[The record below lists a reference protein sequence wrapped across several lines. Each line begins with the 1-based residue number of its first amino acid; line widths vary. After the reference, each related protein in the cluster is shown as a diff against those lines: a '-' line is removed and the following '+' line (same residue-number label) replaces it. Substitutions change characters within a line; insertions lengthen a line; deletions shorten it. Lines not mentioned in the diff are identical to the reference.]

1 MRINSKAIK
10 KGLISGVI
18 QGLIFAVA
26 MAGFDYVDKQP
37 FNLNQFT
44 FYFISFGIIMGL
56 TAVYTK
62 NKEKK

>member
-10 KGLISGVI
+10 KGLISGFI
-18 QGLIFAVA
+18 QGLIFALG
-26 MAGFDYVDKQP
+26 MAGFDYVDNQP
-37 FNLNQFT
+37 FDSNQFM

-56 TAVYTK
+56 TTVYSN